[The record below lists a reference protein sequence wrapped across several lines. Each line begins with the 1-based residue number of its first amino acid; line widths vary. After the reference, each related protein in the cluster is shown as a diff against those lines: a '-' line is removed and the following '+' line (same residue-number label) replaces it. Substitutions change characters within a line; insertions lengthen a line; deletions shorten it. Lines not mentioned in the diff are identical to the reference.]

1 MDPRLPWP
9 ADVPPPTLPPLV
21 AETHGSGIA
30 LFGDAVVQALQ
41 FNAESDDV
49 APLPEEF
56 KVPAAAC
63 GGADKWHQFVAACVR
78 TVNGQPGG
86 LLFNWFSLNTT
97 EDGACGVQ
105 CLTCGGK
112 PLSFGGGRD
121 ASSPFHN
128 FTSRH
133 LSSSLQKSKGYTFTY
148 DAAPDSTPYSLENA
162 LGLVELALPRRD
174 RYDLLDPS
182 QGPRLD
188 AALQLTKPSEKHGS
202 KRTKGEEAQA
212 EEARR
217 DRQQYRP
224 EDLGMRAP
232 SGKARA
238 PPTKRVRS

>member
-133 LSSSLQKSKGYTFTY
+133 LRSPKHEKARGAVIAQVEAAVAAGSSKTRAEIAMDFLASRAGILPS
-148 DAAPDSTPYSLENA
+148 S
-162 LGLVELALPRRD
+162 ALPSVR
-174 RYDLLDPS
+174 
-182 QGPRLD
+182 
-188 AALQLTKPSEKHGS
+188 K
-202 KRTKGEEAQA
+202 
-212 EEARR
+212 ARR
-217 DRQQYRP
+217 HRLRRRGEIASSIARKTWACAPRAGRPGRRQ
-224 EDLGMRAP
+224 L
-232 SGKARA
+232 S
-238 PPTKRVRS
+238 V